1 MNRLLIINLFISL
14 LWPTLNGE
22 YSVGAL
28 FTGFLLGFAVLSV
41 VRRSYGKYFFYAGG
55 FLLYV
60 LYAILQSNLKLALL
74 VLRTLFTPGMPLRPG
89 IVAVPL
95 DIADP
100 FERTL
105 LASVITLTPGTLS
118 VDLGRQNGKDVL
130 FVHAVD
136 LPHPAALRED
146 IKRNFEK
153 RILRLHDLQAALVD
167 DEPPQTL
174 TAQTS
179 VAETS
184 IDQTTDQTADQTA
197 VLPSDRG
204 GEQ

>member
-28 FTGFLLGFAVLSV
+28 FTGFLLGFAVLSI
-41 VRRSYGKYFFYAGG
+41 VRRSYGKYFYYAGG
-55 FLLYV
+55 FLVYV
-60 LYAILQSNLKLALL
+60 LYAILQSNLKLAVL
-74 VLRTLFTPGMPLRPG
+74 VLRTIFTPGMHLRPG

-136 LPHPAALRED
+136 LPHPNLLREE

-153 RILRLHDLQAALVD
+153 RILRLHDLQASLVD
-167 DEPPQTL
+167 DEPSQTL
-174 TAQTS
+174 TTRDSAAQTI
-179 VAETS
+179 TDQT
-184 IDQTTDQTADQTA
+184 IDQTAE
-197 VLPSDRG
+197 LPSDRG